1 MVLKIKTFA
10 NQKPCTF
17 FKALGHPWA
26 VKALEELKKKAEKAG
41 IDEKLLIDLVRG
53 IEDIKAGRV
62 KPWRKMKEEIK
73 P

>member
-1 MVLKIKTFA
+1 MAQEMITIPRIEY
-10 NQKPCTF
+10 Q
-17 FKALGHPWA
+17 
-26 VKALEELKKKAEKAG
+26 ELKKRAEKAG

>member
-1 MVLKIKTFA
+1 MAQEMVTIPKT
-10 NQKPCTF
+10 KY
-17 FKALGHPWA
+17 
-26 VKALEELKKKAEKAG
+26 EELKRMAKKAE
-41 IDEKLLIDLVRG
+41 IDEELLIDLVRG